1 MHGNENAWNGNVQ
14 ASRFWAASS
23 SSSSESDGEEEDVT
37 TSSTD
42 TSTDGSDSDGEEQ
55 QRTAKASKYLAGDSD
70 TDSSDDGRRII
81 RSNKEKRHAEL
92 AGTYEEMI
100 NKTKINDW
108 VAIATLF
115 EKLNKQLEKVKRTG
129 GIHGTETPRV
139 YVKAIAML
147 EEYLQETMA
156 NPEAKQKMSSS
167 NAKALNGMRQ
177 KIKKNNKEYEAEI
190 EQYRQNPES
199 PVSESE
205 WSESESSES
214 ETDEEGDEDQEGFTK
229 VEKAKDKKKNL
240 RTFDN
245 VDPKDITWEMVEN
258 KRREII
264 MARGKKGTDKQEQI
278 EALVYLVSVAQ
289 APSQELELL
298 VDIVNSL
305 FDLVPSMSSHMT
317 TKLWKK
323 VLGKLFVILDKLEMH
338 PHVVMDEREVTEEE
352 LELQKKVANGEPL
365 PKGQKIHLAG
375 NIVAFVDRLD
385 DELFKSLQSIDPHT
399 QEFIARLKDEPLLL
413 ALVDK
418 VSQYMKRIGDM
429 DGVARMALKNIEHV
443 YYKSNQVYASNRK
456 LVDILHSTV
465 NAASTENGHA
475 NEGEMNGPEMYD
487 EEVEKE
493 VVVALPSSF
502 SLPADLQAYITELTV
517 LVYRH
522 ASEDLV
528 KARAMLCDVYNKAL
542 NDRFFEARDL
552 LLMSHLQENVQ
563 RLDVSTQ
570 ILHNR
575 SMAQLGMAAF
585 RRGLIKETQMCLAEL
600 YAAGRVKELLAQGI
614 QHSRYHDRTPEQE
627 KLEERRQ
634 IPFHMH
640 INLELLEAVHLI
652 SAMLLEVPN
661 MAASSND
668 LKRSKISSKSFF
680 RLLESSEK
688 QTFTG
693 PPETVRDHVL
703 DATWNLMRGDWAKA
717 YATVDSMSCWTLLGE
732 KKAEV
737 LPMLE
742 AKIKEE
748 ALRTFLFFY
757 APQYVSLSLEQLCAM
772 FSLPEKAVHSILSKL
787 MISEQLH
794 GSWDQPTKTVVMH
807 DVEPTKLQQLA
818 EYFADKVSILVDA
831 NEKALEIRTSGGD
844 FGGPV
849 ISETAGKRRGFEE
862 SGGVRVSGPR
872 KDKRKGDRKVTFAGA
887 GQPGYNQ
894 SMSYGNFGSKGDR
907 LGRRERT
914 ADRDTGEMA

>member
-1 MHGNENAWNGNVQ
+1 M

-563 RLDVSTQ
+563 
-570 ILHNR
+570 
-575 SMAQLGMAAF
+575 
-585 RRGLIKETQMCLAEL
+585 
-600 YAAGRVKELLAQGI
+600 
-614 QHSRYHDRTPEQE
+614 
-627 KLEERRQ
+627 
-634 IPFHMH
+634 
-640 INLELLEAVHLI
+640 
-652 SAMLLEVPN
+652 
-661 MAASSND
+661 
-668 LKRSKISSKSFF
+668 
-680 RLLESSEK
+680 
-688 QTFTG
+688 
-693 PPETVRDHVL
+693 
-703 DATWNLMRGDWAKA
+703 
-717 YATVDSMSCWTLLGE
+717 
-732 KKAEV
+732 
-737 LPMLE
+737 
-742 AKIKEE
+742 
-748 ALRTFLFFY
+748 
-757 APQYVSLSLEQLCAM
+757 SLEQLCAM

-849 ISETAGKRRGFEE
+849 ISETAGKR
-862 SGGVRVSGPR
+862 
-872 KDKRKGDRKVTFAGA
+872 
-887 GQPGYNQ
+887 QPGYNQ

>member
-1 MHGNENAWNGNVQ
+1 M

-23 SSSSESDGEEEDVT
+23 SDSSSEEEEEDVT
-37 TSSTD
+37 TSTE
-42 TSTDGSDSDGEEQ
+42 TSSEESDSDGEEQ

-70 TDSSDDGRRII
+70 SDSSDDGRRVI
-81 RSNKEKRHAEL
+81 RSAKEKRHAEL
-92 AGTYEEMI
+92 ANTYEEMI

-115 EKLNKQLEKVKRTG
+115 EKLNKQLEKVKRVG
-129 GIHGTETPRV
+129 GIQGMETPRV
-139 YVKAIAML
+139 YIKAIAML
-147 EEYLQETMA
+147 EGFLQETLA
-156 NPEAKQKMSSS
+156 SPEVKQKMSST

-177 KIKKNNKEYEAEI
+177 KIKKNNKDYEAEI
-190 EQYRQNPES
+190 EEYRRNPES
-199 PVSESE
+199 PVSESD
-205 WSESESSES
+205 WSESEISES
-214 ETDEEGDEDQEGFTK
+214 ESEGEVDEDQEGFTK

-264 MARGKKGTDKQEQI
+264 MARGKKGTDKHEQI
-278 EALVYLVSVAQ
+278 EALAYLVSVAQ
-289 APSQELELL
+289 APSQELEIL

-305 FDLVPSMSSHMT
+305 FDLVPSMSSHMN

-323 VLGKLFVILDKLEMH
+323 VLGKLFLILDKLELH

-352 LELQKKVANGEPL
+352 LEIQKKVANGEPL
-365 PKGQKIHLAG
+365 PKGQKVHLAG

-385 DELFKSLQSIDPHT
+385 DELYKSLQSIDAHT
-399 QEFIARLKDEPLLL
+399 QEFVARLKDEPLLL

-418 VSQYMKRIGDM
+418 VSQYMNRIGDM

-443 YYKSNQVYASNRK
+443 YYKSDQVYQASRK
-456 LVDILHSTV
+456 LVDILHNTV
-465 NAASTENGHA
+465 DTTPLENGLVS
-475 NEGEMNGPEMYD
+475 EGETNGAETFD
-487 EEVEKE
+487 EDLDEKE
-493 VVVALPSSF
+493 VAVALPSTF
-502 SLPADLQAYITELTV
+502 SLPEDLQVYISEMTV

-522 ASEDLV
+522 ASEDII

-575 SMAQLGMAAF
+575 SMAQLGLAAF

-600 YAAGRVKELLAQGI
+600 YMAGRVKELLAQGI
-614 QHSRYHDRTPEQE
+614 QHTRYHDRTPEQE

-717 YATVDSMSCWTLLGE
+717 YATVSSMSCWSLLGK

-849 ISETAGKRRGFEE
+849 VTETTSKRRGFEE

-872 KDKRKGDRKVTFAGA
+872 KDKRKGDKKVAFAGA
-887 GQPGYNQ
+887 RPPTYNQ
-894 SMSYGNFGSKGDR
+894 SMSYGHFGSKGER
-907 LGRRERT
+907 PGRRERNPE
-914 ADRDTGEMA
+914 RDALEMA